1 MIVIRKRA
9 ERGHT
14 NLGWLDSW
22 HTFSFGEYHDPR
34 YMGFRSLRVIN
45 DDQVAPSGGFQ
56 THAHRDMEI
65 ISYVISGELEH
76 KDSLGNG
83 SVIRPGDVQRM
94 TAGTGIRHSEYNSSH
109 ALPVHFLQIW
119 ILPEQPGL
127 RPSYQQKHFP
137 ATERTDRLRLVA
149 DRHGTGGALT
159 IHQDI
164 RLYVGN
170 LNTGV
175 ALELP
180 LQHDRYGWLQVAKGT
195 LSIQGQTV
203 QEGDGVLVGEQEKLL
218 ITTPSHAEVLWFDLA

>member
-159 IHQDI
+159 IHQDN
-164 RLYVGN
+164 RLYVGT
-170 LNTGV
+170 LNAGV

>member
-14 NLGWLDSW
+14 HLGWLDSW
-22 HTFSFGEYHDPR
+22 HTFSFGDYHDPR

-56 THAHRDMEI
+56 THSHRDMEI

-76 KDSLGNG
+76 KDSLGTG

-94 TAGTGIRHSEYNSSH
+94 TAGTGIRHSEFNASH

-119 ILPEQPGL
+119 VLPEKAGL

-137 ATERTDRLRLVA
+137 AAERTDRLRLVA
-149 DRHGTGGALT
+149 DRYGTGGALT

-164 RLYVGN
+164 RLYAGT
-170 LNTGV
+170 LTAGV

-180 LQHDRYGWLQVAKGT
+180 LQKERYGWLQVAKGA
-195 LSIQGQTV
+195 LSLQGHTV
-203 QEGDGVLVGEQEKLL
+203 LEGDGVLVGEQDKLL
-218 ITTPSHAEVLWFDLA
+218 ITTTSHAEVLWFDLA

>member
-218 ITTPSHAEVLWFDLA
+218 ITTPSHAEVLWFDFA